1 MIRRIVRSGT
11 VVGVVVA
18 LVTATV
24 GVASA
29 APARFAAAAV
39 HSGGAGATGTS
50 ITGALSWST
59 SLKTVT
65 LSDVRTF
72 LKAGEC
78 NSLLIG
84 GYQGSTLVT
93 QQYGWDLKCA
103 TPSGDVVET
112 YTPFSLTSGPPGGV
126 QWVRILITDESHVI
140 TGYAYCYQSQSSCQT
155 GQY

>member
-1 MIRRIVRSGT
+1 M
-11 VVGVVVA
+11 GVVAA
-18 LVTATV
+18 LVTAIG

-65 LSDVRTF
+65 LSDVKVF
-72 LKAGEC
+72 IKAYEC

-93 QQYGWDLKCA
+93 QQYGWDLRCA
-103 TPSGDVVET
+103 GTSDAVET
-112 YTPFSLTSGPPGGV
+112 FTPFSLTSGPPGGV
-126 QWVRILITDESHVI
+126 QWVKILITDESHVI

>member
-1 MIRRIVRSGT
+1 MAT
-11 VVGVVVA
+11 
-18 LVTATV
+18 LVTAMG

-39 HSGGAGATGTS
+39 HAGGAGATGTS

-65 LSDVRTF
+65 LSDVKTF
-72 LKAGEC
+72 IKAYEC

-93 QQYGWDLKCA
+93 QQYGWDLRCA
-103 TPSGDVVET
+103 GTTDARET
-112 YTPFSLTSGPPGGV
+112 FTPFSLTSGPPGGV
-126 QWVRILITDESHVI
+126 QWVKILIKDETDVI
-140 TGYAYCYQSQSSCQT
+140 TGYAYCYQSQSSCHT